1 MHDIGNADT
10 VHLEHLRLFSAIARS
25 RSLSQGARQLGYS
38 QSAASQAI
46 AQLELHLQTPLLD
59 RSRRPLALTPAGQR
73 LQAGITPLLSG
84 WDRLVAALRPD
95 GGGLTGTV
103 TVAAIHSLGLH
114 LLVGLVQ
121 RFTAEHPGVRVRTQH
136 LRHDEVVRAVKERR
150 VDLGILSYPPALRGI
165 EAIHLRDEPLV
176 VVCHPSHRLV
186 PRRRLRLADL
196 AGARLVAFDRDLPIR
211 RALDEALRTAGVA
224 VEVAMEL
231 DNVESMKQ
239 AVLGNCGIAILPEPT
254 VLRETLGRMLVAL
267 PVEDA
272 TLSRPVA
279 VLRRQSVH
287 DPAIDAFVAFLH
299 GSMHQQAAHPVTA
312 PIAPV
317 RYGRTPSQYE

>member
-1 MHDIGNADT
+1 MLNIGNTYT
-10 VHLEHLRLFSAIARS
+10 VHLEYLRLFSAVARS
-25 RSLSQGARQLGYS
+25 RSLSEGARQLGYS

-46 AQLELHLQTPLLD
+46 AQLEQHLHAPLLD
-59 RSRRPLALTPAGQR
+59 RSQRPLALTTAGQR
-73 LQAGITPLLSG
+73 LQSGIAPLLSG
-84 WDRLVAALRPD
+84 WDRLVATLQPE
-95 GGGLTGTV
+95 GGGVSGTV

-114 LLVGLVQ
+114 LLVGHVQ
-121 RFTAEHPGVRVRTQH
+121 LFSSEHPAVRVRTQH
-136 LRHDEVVRAVKERR
+136 LRHDEVVRQVKERR
-150 VDLGILSYPPALRGI
+150 VDLGILSYPPTLRGI
-165 EAIHLRDEPLV
+165 ESIHLRDEALV

-186 PRRRLRLADL
+186 PKRRLRMRDL
-196 AGARLVAFDRDLPIR
+196 AGQRFVAFDRDLPIR
-211 RALDEALRTAGVA
+211 RAIDEALRQAGVE
-224 VEVAMEL
+224 VEMTMEL

-254 VLRETLGRMLVAL
+254 VLRETLGRLLVAL

-279 VLRRQSVH
+279 ILRRQSVH

-299 GSMHQQAAHPVTA
+299 ASMHQQATNPVTA